1 MRTALPSLS
10 IPLDFISERQKAVLE
25 AANADAAVAALP
37 EIFAADFSVT
47 LNGQNLGWSWLEQ
60 HVRDFHAH
68 IEGIRVE
75 VTHAVTDG
83 HVLMERHTVSGL
95 SREHGDPWLIEVMA
109 AYELTQEHKIRT
121 WYELAQMRTGEY
133 TGW

>member
-1 MRTALPSLS
+1 MRALPSLS
-10 IPLDFISERQKAVLE
+10 DPRDFISERQKAVLE
-25 AANADAAVAALP
+25 ASCADAAVAALP

-47 LNGQNLGWSWLEQ
+47 LNGQRLGWPWLEQ

-68 IEGIRVE
+68 IDRIHVE

-83 HVLMERHTVSGL
+83 QVLMERHTVSGV
-95 SREHGDPWLIEVMA
+95 SREQGEPWLIEVMA
-109 AYELTQEHKIRT
+109 AYELSAEHKIRT